1 MRKPKALLLP
11 FYCDGYDMEAA
22 AGQIDQLQQLLVD
35 WGITVEVAA
44 PIGDVA
50 AAKAA
55 SLRYNPYCYDFA
67 VLFAATWS
75 EPRLASVAARQF
87 FGMPLA
93 VWCVSE
99 FTYHGRRTEMSSAP
113 AAAALKGSL
122 QEMGVKCEFFADLDE
137 THGKKEKLLALA
149 KAARAITCLR
159 ESRIG
164 FFGHNFNGI
173 TAADF
178 DLSLL
183 RRKFGAEVFSFD
195 VSELIVKMQSL
206 DAASEAYKAMED
218 KVLSRLS
225 GSTGTFLDKIVRMCL
240 GLDAYIRDFS
250 LDALDVRCHTELSQT
265 YGLAACLPLSILGD
279 QLPCSCEADLPVML
293 TQLILSLLSGG
304 ETSGYVDLRT
314 FHEDGMDVG
323 ACGYA
328 PCGMTG
334 GKAQVS
340 GPEAPENGA
349 PGGYLTN
356 KSGLDEGRLTMA
368 RLLKYPGGQ
377 LKLHLTGATA
387 VKEEIPL
394 QEQFCPYYPMAK
406 LLPDVPME
414 RFMQYVGA
422 NHYAL
427 VYDQVMDAAKY
438 FCKYMDIELVN

>member
-11 FYCDGYDMEAA
+11 FYCDGYDLDAA
-22 AGQIDQLQQLLVD
+22 AQQTETLKALLESC
-35 WGITVEVAA
+35 GVEVETAA
-44 PIGDVA
+44 PIGDVDA
-50 AAKAA
+50 ARAA
-55 SLRYNPYCYDFA
+55 SKQYNPYCYDFP
-67 VLFAATWS
+67 VLFATTWS
-75 EPRLASVAARQF
+75 EPRLAAIAARQF
-87 FGMPLA
+87 FGMPMA

-122 QEMGVKCEFFADLDE
+122 QEMGVKCEFFADLDDS
-137 THGKKEKLLALA
+137 HNKRARIKALA
-149 KAARAITCLR
+149 NAARAIACLR
-159 ESRIG
+159 EAKMG

-183 RRKFGAEVFSFD
+183 RRKLGTEVYSFD
-195 VSELIVKMQSL
+195 VSELIVKMKAF
-206 DAASEAYKAMED
+206 DAASQEYQAMEK
-218 KVLSRLS
+218 KVLSKLS
-225 GSTGTFLDKIVRMCL
+225 GSTGAFLDKIVRMCL
-240 GLDAYIRDFS
+240 GLSAYIEEFD

-265 YGLAACLPLSILGD
+265 YGLAACLPLSVLGD

-304 ETSGYVDLRT
+304 EISAYVDLRT

-328 PCGMTG
+328 PCGVTG
-334 GKAQVS
+334 GQAEVS

-349 PGGYLTN
+349 PAGYLTN
-356 KSGLDEGRLTMA
+356 KSGLQEGRLTMA

-377 LKLHLTGATA
+377 LKLHLTGARA
-387 VKEEIPL
+387 VKEEVPL

-406 LLPDVPME
+406 LLPDVSMD

-427 VYDQVMDAAKY
+427 VYAQVMDAAKL
-438 FCKYMDIELVN
+438 FCKYLEIELVN

>member
-11 FYCDGYDMEAA
+11 FYCDGYDMDAANAQIGQLGELLTGWGVDVEA
-22 AGQIDQLQQLLVD
+22 
-35 WGITVEVAA
+35 AA

-50 AAKAA
+50 AAREA
-55 SLRYNPYCYDFA
+55 SKTYNPYCYDFA
-67 VLFAATWS
+67 VLFASTWS
-75 EPRLASVAARQF
+75 EPRLAAIAARQF

-137 THGKKEKLLALA
+137 SHGKKEKFMALA
-149 KAARAITCLR
+149 NAARAISCLR
-159 ESRIG
+159 EGKIG

-183 RRKFGAEVFSFD
+183 RRKLGTEIFSFD
-195 VSELIVKMQSL
+195 VSELIVKMQGF
-206 DAASEAYKAMED
+206 DADSAQYKAMEE
-218 KVLSRLS
+218 KVLSKIS
-225 GSTGTFLDKIVRMCL
+225 GSTGAFLDKIVRMCL
-240 GLDAYIRDFS
+240 GLESYIAEFD

-265 YGLAACLPLSILGD
+265 YGLAACLPLSVLGD

-293 TQLILSLLSGG
+293 TQLILTLLSGG
-304 ETSGYVDLRT
+304 EISGYVDLRT

-323 ACGYA
+323 ACGFA

-356 KSGLDEGRLTMA
+356 KSGLNAGRLTMA

-377 LKLHLTGATA
+377 LKLHMTGATA
-387 VKEEIPL
+387 VKEETPL

-406 LLPDVPME
+406 LLPDVSME

-427 VYDQVMDAAKY
+427 VYEEVMPAAKI
-438 FCKYMDIELVN
+438 FCKYLDIELVN

>member
-22 AGQIDQLQQLLVD
+22 TEQIGRLQNMLTD
-35 WGITVEVAA
+35 WGVEVEAAA

-50 AAKAA
+50 SARAA
-55 SLRYNPYCYDFA
+55 SKQYNPYCYDFA

-75 EPRLASVAARQF
+75 EPRLAAIAARQF

-122 QEMGVKCEFFADLDE
+122 QEVGVKCEFFADLDDS
-137 THGKKEKLLALA
+137 HGKKEKLIALA
-149 KAARAITCLR
+149 NAARAISCLR
-159 ESRIG
+159 EAKMG

-183 RRKFGAEVFSFD
+183 RRKLGTEVFSFD
-195 VSELIVKMQSL
+195 VSELIVKMKAF
-206 DAASEAYKAMED
+206 DASSDEYKAMEA
-218 KVLSRLS
+218 KVLSKLS
-225 GSTGTFLDKIVRMCL
+225 GSTGAFLDKIVRMCL
-240 GLDAYIRDFS
+240 GLDAYVQEFQ

-265 YGLAACLPLSILGD
+265 YGLAACLPLSVLGD
-279 QLPCSCEADLPVML
+279 ELPCSCEADLPVML
-293 TQLILSLLSGG
+293 TQLILTLLSGG
-304 ETSGYVDLRT
+304 KTSAYVDLRT

-328 PCGMTG
+328 PCGVTG
-334 GKAQVS
+334 GIAEVS

-349 PGGYLTN
+349 PAGYLSN
-356 KSGLDEGRLTMA
+356 KSGLNEGRLTMA

-377 LKLHLTGATA
+377 LKLHLTGASA
-387 VKEEIPL
+387 VKEETPL

-427 VYDQVMDAAKY
+427 VYDEVMASAML
-438 FCKYMDIELVN
+438 FCKYLDIDLVN

>member
-1 MRKPKALLLP
+1 MRKPKTLLLP
-11 FYCDGYDMEAA
+11 FYCDGYDLDAA
-22 AGQIDQLQQLLVD
+22 AQQTDTLKVLLESC
-35 WGITVEVAA
+35 GVEVETAA

-50 AAKAA
+50 AARAA
-55 SLRYNPYCYDFA
+55 SKQYNPYCYDFP
-67 VLFAATWS
+67 VLFATTWS
-75 EPRLASVAARQF
+75 EPRLAAIAARQF
-87 FGMPLA
+87 FGMPMA

-122 QEMGVKCEFFADLDE
+122 QEMGVKCEFFADLDDSHNKRARV
-137 THGKKEKLLALA
+137 TALA
-149 KAARAITCLR
+149 NAARAISCLR
-159 ESRIG
+159 EAKMG

-183 RRKFGAEVFSFD
+183 RRKLGTEVYSFD
-195 VSELIVKMQSL
+195 VSELIVKMKAF
-206 DAASEAYKAMED
+206 DAASQEYQDMEK
-218 KVLSRLS
+218 KVLSKLS
-225 GSTGTFLDKIVRMCL
+225 GSTGRFLDKIVRMCL
-240 GLDAYIRDFS
+240 GLNAYIEEFD

-265 YGLAACLPLSILGD
+265 YGLAACLPLSVLGD
-279 QLPCSCEADLPVML
+279 SLPCSCEADLPVML

-304 ETSGYVDLRT
+304 EISAYVDLRT

-328 PCGMTG
+328 PCGVTG
-334 GKAQVS
+334 GKAEIS

-349 PGGYLTN
+349 PAGYLTN
-356 KSGLDEGRLTMA
+356 KSGLQEGRLTMA

-377 LKLHLTGATA
+377 LKLHLTGARA
-387 VKEEIPL
+387 VKEEVPL

-406 LLPDVPME
+406 LLPDVSMD

-427 VYDQVMDAAKY
+427 VYAEVMDAAKL
-438 FCKYMDIELVN
+438 FCKYLEIELVN

>member
-1 MRKPKALLLP
+1 MRKAKALLLP
-11 FYCDGYDMEAA
+11 FYCDGYDMQAANAQISQLASLLTDWGVEVEAA
-22 AGQIDQLQQLLVD
+22 D
-35 WGITVEVAA
+35 
-44 PIGDVA
+44 PIGDVDA
-50 AAKAA
+50 ARAA
-55 SLRYNPYCYDFA
+55 SKTYNPYCYDFA
-67 VLFAATWS
+67 VLMAATWS
-75 EPRLASVAARQF
+75 EPRLAAIAARQF

-99 FTYHGRRTEMSSAP
+99 FDYRGRRTEMSSAP

-137 THGKKEKLLALA
+137 SHGKKEKLLALA
-149 KAARAITCLR
+149 NAARAITCLR
-159 ESRIG
+159 EARIG

-183 RRKFGAEVFSFD
+183 RRKLGAEVFSFD
-195 VSELIVKMQSL
+195 VSELIVKMQSF
-206 DAASEAYKAMED
+206 DGASAEYKAMQSR
-218 KVLSRLS
+218 VLSKLS
-225 GSTGTFLDKIVRMCL
+225 GSTGAFLDKIVRMCL
-240 GLDAYIRDFS
+240 GLDAYIQDFS

-265 YGLAACLPLSILGD
+265 YGLAACLPLSVLGD
-279 QLPCSCEADLPVML
+279 SLPCSCEADLPVML
-293 TQLILSLLSGG
+293 TQLILTLLSGG
-304 ETSGYVDLRT
+304 EISGYVDLRT
-314 FHEDGMDVG
+314 FHEDGMDAG
-323 ACGYA
+323 ACGFA

-334 GKAQVS
+334 GAATVS

-349 PGGYLTN
+349 PAGYLTN
-356 KSGLDEGRLTMA
+356 KSGLNEGRLTMA

-406 LLPDVPME
+406 LIPDVSME
-414 RFMQYVGA
+414 RFMQFVGA

-427 VYDQVMDAAKY
+427 VYSQVMDSAKY
-438 FCKYMDIELVN
+438 FCKYLDIELVN